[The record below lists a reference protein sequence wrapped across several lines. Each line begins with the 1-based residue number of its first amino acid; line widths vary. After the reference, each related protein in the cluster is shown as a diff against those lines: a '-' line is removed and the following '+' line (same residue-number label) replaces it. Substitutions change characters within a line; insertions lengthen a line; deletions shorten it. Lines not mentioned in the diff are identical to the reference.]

1 MLLIFKYTFDIYS
14 SVALEHLLM
23 TMILIRHVFH
33 RWWAFSTHKS
43 FSFCVPFMN
52 LVVSII
58 ISCSLINTQII
69 ELQEWWHLWL
79 SVLLISLFLCFI
91 VVSNGPLYLL
101 AAYAHA
107 HTHTHRLSFGLSD
120 TLWRSVPLAVWH
132 TQTITTFTQLVLS
145 KVFETLDERTNCGT
159 EERAEVSESA

>member
-79 SVLLISLFLCFI
+79 SVLLISLFLCW
-91 VVSNGPLYLL
+91 LL
-101 AAYAHA
+101 CPMAHCTCWQHTHT